1 MSINFPNSPNLNDIA
16 QVGNSFYIWNGRS
29 WIGYSTSLSSGI
41 GIKDDDVFSGTAA
54 TINFGDNLTV
64 DFSDGVATIDA
75 TGGGGGGE
83 SYWTET
89 SAGIHTLSNVGI
101 GTTNPTSALTVI
113 GSGTSTSQLYV
124 TGASTFIGN
133 IRIGEDFST
142 NHEIRL
148 GGSGYLIYAQP
159 NITLKTQY
167 SAGKVIL
174 QGHYG
179 VEARTLNNQLVAY
192 FASNPANIGYVELYY
207 QGSKKFE
214 TTSAGATVTGT
225 ITATSFVGALTGT
238 ATSTTNIPNLTG
250 DITSVNNVTDIAT
263 GAIVNA
269 DINAS
274 AAIADTKLATIA
286 TAGKVSNSATTATNA
301 NTASAIVTRDA
312 SGNFSAGT
320 ITATSFVGALTGT
333 ATSTT
338 NIPDLTGDIIS
349 VNNVT
354 AIATGAIVNADI
366 NANAAIAD
374 TKLAT
379 IATAGKVSNSA
390 TTATNANTA
399 SAIVAR
405 DASGNFSA
413 GTITATSIT
422 GNGSNITFVGAGA
435 VSRTLLNKFSEI
447 VNVDD
452 FGAVGNGTTDDTISF
467 QAALNY
473 LYDTNKGGILRLK
486 EGSRYRI
493 NGIINVLSNCT
504 IEGTI
509 SNPGQLWNTLDGKRF
524 NYKANP
530 GLILGTNAQ
539 FVLYSAST
547 IKNCSIISGA
557 VWDWGASS
565 DHSSTEVVPFIS
577 SWNNYLP
584 AITTPSDGSAD
595 SLVQNCAIAGFSY
608 AIQTNST
615 SSNRFTAR
623 DVLIDCLNGISVEQS
638 GDLGKLENCHA
649 WPFVTTNEQYNNG
662 ITADNIAAA
671 QIRSGTAFRFGNT
684 GVGVDWGKMTNCFC
698 FGYSIGFNIDK
709 TRTVTLI
716 GCGADNRIPNVGS
729 IGFKISP
736 QFEANLIGCQVAACD
751 YGYYVD
757 TSVVSGTYNKQYYV
771 KFSGCSVWDTPQAGM
786 FVKSGIV
793 VVEGCSFRINGGP
806 SQSASTY
813 PIGIYFDYDAYISYT
828 TFNRCV
834 INGCLFRG
842 SSNIPA
848 IRYRTTSG
856 GSWVSGAFTNLTVG
870 YNTFLNNT
878 PRISPQF

>member
-64 DFSDGVATIDA
+64 DFSGGVATIDA
-75 TGGGGGGE
+75 TAGVQGIQGAQGAQGFQGAESTVPGPQGAQGRQGAQGFQGIQGAQGAQGFQGVQGAQGAQGVQGATGNGG
-83 SYWTET
+83 SITNDTTTNATRYPLFVSST
-89 SAGIHTLSNVGI
+89 SGTLSGVNVSSTKI
-101 GTTNPTSALTVI
+101 QFNPS
-113 GSGTSTSQLYV
+113 
-124 TGASTFIGN
+124 
-133 IRIGEDFST
+133 
-142 NHEIRL
+142 
-148 GGSGYLIYAQP
+148 
-159 NITLKTQY
+159 
-167 SAGKVIL
+167 
-174 QGHYG
+174 
-179 VEARTLNNQLVAY
+179 
-192 FASNPANIGYVELYY
+192 
-207 QGSKKFE
+207 
-214 TTSAGATVTGT
+214 
-225 ITATSFVGALTGT
+225 
-238 ATSTTNIPNLTG
+238 
-250 DITSVNNVTDIAT
+250 
-263 GAIVNA
+263 
-269 DINAS
+269 
-274 AAIADTKLATIA
+274 
-286 TAGKVSNSATTATNA
+286 
-301 NTASAIVTRDA
+301 
-312 SGNFSAGT
+312 SGNLF
-320 ITATSFVGALTGT
+320 
-333 ATSTT
+333 
-338 NIPDLTGDIIS
+338 
-349 VNNVT
+349 
-354 AIATGAIVNADI
+354 
-366 NANAAIAD
+366 
-374 TKLAT
+374 
-379 IATAGKVSNSA
+379 
-390 TTATNANTA
+390 
-399 SAIVAR
+399 
-405 DASGNFSA
+405 
-413 GTITATSIT
+413 ATSIT

-565 DHSSTEVVPFIS
+565 DHSSTEVEPFIS

-623 DVLIDCLNGISVEQS
+623 DVLIDCINGISVEQS

-757 TSVVSGTYNKQYYV
+757 TSVVSGTYNEQYYV